1 MKYDWK
7 KQEKH
12 LYGKKKK
19 PEIVTVPLQKFL
31 TIKGEGDPN
40 NQDFSA
46 RVGTLYPVAWKIKM
60 GFKKFYQAHE
70 ENQSEFDYS
79 EFAIFPL
86 EGIWSTKNTADITD
100 KASFEYKIMLRQPD
114 WITQEM
120 FETALAAMAEKETN
134 ELLQELCF
142 ETIED
147 GKCVQML
154 HVGSFDDEP
163 ASFQKM
169 NQFVKEQGLTRRSY
183 LHREIY
189 LNDARKTPPEK
200 RQTILRYQ
208 VE

>member
-12 LYGKKKK
+12 LYGTKKKV
-19 PEIVTVPLQKFL
+19 EIVTVPPQKFL
-31 TIKGEGDPN
+31 TIQGEGNPN
-40 NQDFSA
+40 NQEFSE
-46 RVGTLYPVAWKIKM
+46 RVGVLYPVAWSIKM
-60 GFKKFYQAHE
+60 GFKKFYQAHQE
-70 ENQSEFDYS
+70 LQSEFEYS

-86 EGIWSTKNTADITD
+86 EGIWSTKNVDDITD
-100 KASFEYKIMLRQPD
+100 KESFEYKIMLRQPD

-120 FETALAAMAEKETN
+120 FETAVAAVQKKEPN
-134 ELLQELCF
+134 DLLSELSF

-147 GKCVQML
+147 GKCVQLL
-154 HVGSFDDEP
+154 HLGSFDDEP

-169 NQFVKEQGLTRRSY
+169 DQFVKENGLTRSSY

-189 LNDARKTPPEK
+189 LNDARKTAPEK
-200 RQTILRYQ
+200 RRTILRYQ

>member
-12 LYGKKKK
+12 LYGTKKKV
-19 PEIVTVPLQKFL
+19 EIVTVPPQKFL
-31 TIKGEGDPN
+31 TIQGEGNPN
-40 NQDFSA
+40 NQEFSE
-46 RVGTLYPVAWKIKM
+46 RVGVLYPVAWSIKM
-60 GFKKFYQAHE
+60 GFKKFYQAHQE
-70 ENQSEFDYS
+70 LQSEFEYS

-86 EGIWSTKNTADITD
+86 EGIWSTKNVDDITD
-100 KASFEYKIMLRQPD
+100 KESFEYKIMLRQPD

-120 FETALAAMAEKETN
+120 FETAVAAVQKKEPN
-134 ELLQELCF
+134 DLLSELSF

-147 GKCVQML
+147 GKCVQL
-154 HVGSFDDEP
+154 PHLGSFDDEP

-169 NQFVKEQGLTRRSY
+169 DQFVKENGLTRSSY

-189 LNDARKTPPEK
+189 LNDARKTAPEK
-200 RQTILRYQ
+200 RRTILRYQ

>member
-12 LYGKKKK
+12 LYGKKKR

-100 KASFEYKIMLRQPD
+100 KA
-114 WITQEM
+114 
-120 FETALAAMAEKETN
+120 
-134 ELLQELCF
+134 
-142 ETIED
+142 
-147 GKCVQML
+147 
-154 HVGSFDDEP
+154 